1 MRSYRWLARWQ
12 SGSRHSG
19 GATSR
24 HVRAAAAL
32 QPSNSTAP
40 TESGRVSGGSVSPR
54 SSSMASSRAS
64 CCSSVASH
72 GSPFPPWGVHLP
84 ESAPLL
90 HEPPRLSVARLF
102 PGRGSSA
109 TTFPRKRPRSG
120 SQPDHGSRLRRHF
133 PSAVRPAALLPAPA
147 GPAPRSS
154 SSPPPSSSARAS
166 MPRSR
171 RSSRP
176 SGSSA
181 LPLPSSPPGLSLD
194 SSSRSRAA
202 RAGRRAAGLER
213 PPGIPC
219 CELSSGSPA
228 VERTVISL
236 VRGVPGDPTPG

>member
-12 SGSRHSG
+12 SGSGHSG

-133 PSAVRPAALLPAPA
+133 PSAVRPTALLPAPA

-154 SSPPPSSSARAS
+154 SSPPPI
-166 MPRSR
+166 
-171 RSSRP
+171 
-176 SGSSA
+176 
-181 LPLPSSPPGLSLD
+181 PPP
-194 SSSRSRAA
+194 A
-202 RAGRRAAGLER
+202 
-213 PPGIPC
+213 PPCP
-219 CELSSGSPA
+219 
-228 VERTVISL
+228 
-236 VRGVPGDPTPG
+236 VRGVPAALPDHPPCPCPRHHRGSPWTAAAARGRLMRVAGRPDSSARQGYRAANFQVAVLL